1 VLQLLKLGYSFL
13 FGGRW
18 LDGGLLRFGTYELVA
33 GPVFALAI
41 STAVVHFLA
50 PGAFE
55 ELLLLLSA
63 VFTVLG
69 WLFHI

>member
-1 VLQLLKLGYSFL
+1 MLQLLKLSYSFL
-13 FGGRW
+13 FRGWW
-18 LDGGLLRFGTYELVA
+18 LDGSLLRFGTCELVA

-50 PGAFE
+50 SGAFE

-63 VFTVLG
+63 VFAVLS